1 MQCHA
6 YTYVVSVH
14 VVSYAYSI
22 LCHSYVTYI
31 YSPLSS
37 LPSLLCLPRVL
48 CLPIVLS
55 SVGVPSLLVSYARL
69 HIPCHVCIFC
79 LLALLPS

>member
-31 YSPLSS
+31 VPYPAYLRS
-37 LPSLLCLPRVL
+37 LL

-55 SVGVPSLLVSYARL
+55 FVGLPSLLVSYAFPMPDYIYL
-69 HIPCHVCIFC
+69 VMYVYSAC
-79 LLALLPS
+79 